1 MWIEYCSDPLLFIII
16 LLFIFILNIGDD
28 KVKREQECE
37 ESGLEAETGELDLS
51 RPRTSSGAV
60 IMSSS
65 STTTISSSAT
75 ASCTAG
81 SSTSGSTSSTSGIG
95 SMTSSESDDLGSD
108 CSPVSP
114 PIPQG

>member
-1 MWIEYCSDPLLFIII
+1 MLH
-16 LLFIFILNIGDD
+16 IGDD

-81 SSTSGSTSSTSGIG
+81 HLLKFTQYLLNLLNIYSIY
-95 SMTSSESDDLGSD
+95 
-108 CSPVSP
+108 
-114 PIPQG
+114 

>member
-1 MWIEYCSDPLLFIII
+1 MLH
-16 LLFIFILNIGDD
+16 IGDD

-75 ASCTAG
+75 ASCTVG
-81 SSTSGSTSSTSGIG
+81 HLLKFTQYLLNLLNIYSIFTQIYSIMYGWIVNFRIDVFNFWNRFHDV
-95 SMTSSESDDLGSD
+95 E
-108 CSPVSP
+108 
-114 PIPQG
+114 

>member
-1 MWIEYCSDPLLFIII
+1 MDRILLRSIIII

-65 STTTISSSAT
+65 STTTICLPLYET
-75 ASCTAG
+75 
-81 SSTSGSTSSTSGIG
+81 
-95 SMTSSESDDLGSD
+95 
-108 CSPVSP
+108 
-114 PIPQG
+114 